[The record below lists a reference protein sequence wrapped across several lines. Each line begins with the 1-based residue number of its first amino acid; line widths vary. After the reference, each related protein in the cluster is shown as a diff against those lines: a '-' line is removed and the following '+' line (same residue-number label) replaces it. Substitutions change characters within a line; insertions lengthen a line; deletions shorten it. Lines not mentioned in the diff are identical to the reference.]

1 MNLTE
6 LRKYR
11 LVLDPYEDG
20 FLFNSNGKGIA
31 LFDLISAFLGAYLLD
46 AFFKLPSKLNISKKT
61 YYYAVIPMGI
71 LVHFL
76 FNKKTYLNTKLFSS
90 FQSGLVYKILLAA
103 ILWQIITSNSK

>member
-20 FLFNSNGKGIA
+20 FMLNKDSKGIA

-46 AFFKLPSKLNISKKT
+46 IFLELPKRMGTSRKT
-61 YYYAVIPMGI
+61 YYYSVIPVGI

-76 FNKKTYLNTKLFSS
+76 FNKKTYLNTKLFGS
-90 FQSGLVYKILLAA
+90 FQSGLVYKIMLVA
-103 ILWQIITSNSK
+103 ILWQIYKGL